1 MVDIAQRPPSFP
13 PRLPTPPKENND
25 RLSKLGDGQYLGTLG
40 QSVLLDT
47 PDDSPSSSAENSRSS
62 GDRHPKR
69 VIFSPWNKM
78 HNPPNLST
86 PTALTEAVIKRLP
99 PSRECIAQNK
109 SILKAS
115 TTVDLATDRPL
126 LLSLNPGDSMI
137 TMLHSIMQQLK
148 SSSRDSRFDSYMT
161 LLGCLSAYEEVPDT
175 KTLME
180 SMTGLTE
187 FIRRDVS
194 AILSETGLLDS
205 QLATQ
210 ALKVLTVV
218 LQSNDLSEAVP
229 DGFRHFIA
237 DRAVSSVENQSTPR
251 TMVDHYMHLIGRQKF
266 STKVM
271 NADRINRTLTAIRGM
286 ESRIKGSRVIG
297 LKLAIY
303 QRFLTQAR
311 HAMISRA
318 EEWLECLVASLLSPA
333 KEIRAR
339 AIAFGTEAGLCLGA
353 TAAVSQACVDLLN
366 RVTPAGN
373 KPVHA
378 LGNRLVDL
386 LAKRDD
392 AVDAPQIWAIPI
404 LFLRAKPRQLER
416 WEHLKRW
423 IVIMQRC
430 LNSSD
435 EKTRQQAN
443 VSWNRLICVTSPDLS
458 TDIIMTRM
466 LRQPILAQLNRKSN
480 DKASKYSKQV
490 ARSTYC
496 NLLYY
501 AFRPGSPH
509 SQLDLFWEEYVMGV
523 IGNQSSTSKSD
534 LHFAS
539 EIVAAMLSSSQPRV
553 WDQDRANQPNAMR
566 PEELPCLDSKWVR
579 SKAKAV
585 LAFFSHVL
593 ERSGWQLDQDSSSNV
608 LLVWQSFA
616 KALGEAA
623 SKEVK
628 VSAETMN
635 AVAQIVSTIK
645 RFVQHNGKGNRG
657 DAEPVQA
664 VVMLVQEA
672 IAKIGVLPFME
683 KRLTQNSSEDLFEV
697 AETPSKRRACHL
709 ESVNSPIA
717 HILKLLVCNVQNDQ
731 VKENHRLAIGEF
743 IEIALRGS
751 TSRRAQ
757 LSVLRELSK
766 LKLPADATF
775 QRSKILLWQQI
786 AQYAGRALASPN
798 SRESQ
803 GKSPQFLSHDYAE
816 VISILDDGLRQTSDE
831 VFEPWKRLTTA
842 ATQEL
847 RNGCGEKE
855 VWRTV
860 TEPLSTAIQ
869 EEASRGCNSLL
880 IQCGT
885 LMLETFQW
893 PESCQTS
900 EQVRELLWGSDA
912 SRNKAY
918 TAEPL
923 GSFYAMIGDLL
934 AFNYSY
940 LQSMPPDVS
949 VNLILA
955 ISRFILSCPLA
966 LRIVVLQRVQN
977 QLTIWVEDDR
987 ELLRTPAAS
996 PRTEGLLNAV
1006 SLQPLMDTRNSS
1018 VSGRGSMV

>member
-1 MVDIAQRPPSFP
+1 MVDIAQGPPSFS

-25 RLSKLGDGQYLGTLG
+25 RSSKLGDGHYFGTLG

-47 PDDSPSSSAENSRSS
+47 PDDSPSSSAETSRSS

-69 VIFSPWNKM
+69 VIFSPWTKT
-78 HNPPNLST
+78 HDPPNLSA

-115 TTVDLATDRPL
+115 ATVGLAPGRPL
-126 LLSLNPGDSMI
+126 SLSLNPGDSMI
-137 TMLHSIMQQLK
+137 TMLQSIMQQLK

-161 LLGCLSAYEEVPDT
+161 LLGCLNAYEEVPDT
-175 KTLME
+175 KTLVE

-194 AILSETGLLDS
+194 ATLPETGVLDS

-237 DRAVSSVENQSTPR
+237 DRAVSSVENQGTPR
-251 TMVDHYMHLIGRQKF
+251 TMVDHYMHLIARQKF
-266 STKVM
+266 STKIM
-271 NADRINRTLTAIRGM
+271 NADRINRTLTAVRGM
-286 ESRIKGSRVIG
+286 ESRIKGNRVIG
-297 LKLAIY
+297 LKLGIY

-311 HAMISRA
+311 NAMMSRA

-339 AIAFGTEAGLCLGA
+339 AIAFGTEAGLFLG
-353 TAAVSQACVDLLN
+353 TVGVVSQACVELLN
-366 RVTPAGN
+366 RVTSTGN
-373 KPVHA
+373 KCVHV
-378 LGNRLVDL
+378 LGNRLIDL
-386 LAKRDD
+386 LAKRDE
-392 AVDAPQIWAIPI
+392 AVDAPQIWAVPI

-443 VSWNRLICVTSPDLS
+443 VSWNRLIFVTSPDLS

-480 DKASKYSKQV
+480 DKASKHLKQV

-509 SQLDLFWEEYVMGV
+509 TQLDLFWEEYIMGV
-523 IGNQSSTSKSD
+523 IGSQSSTSKSD

-539 EIVAAMLSSSQPRV
+539 ETVAALLSSSQPRV

-579 SKAKAV
+579 SKAKRV
-585 LAFFSHVL
+585 LAFFSYLL

-635 AVAQIVSTIK
+635 AVAQIVSTLK
-645 RFVQHNGKGNRG
+645 RFVQHSRKSNRG
-657 DAEPVQA
+657 DAEPAQA
-664 VVMLVQEA
+664 VVTLVQET
-672 IAKIGVLPFME
+672 IAKIGALPFME
-683 KRLTQNSSEDLFEV
+683 KRLTQNSSEGLFEV
-697 AETPSKRRACHL
+697 AETPSKRHSCKL
-709 ESVNSPIA
+709 ETVNSPIA
-717 HILKLLVCNVQNDQ
+717 HILGLLVHNVQDDQ
-731 VKENHRLAIGEF
+731 VKENYRLAIGEL

-751 TSRRAQ
+751 TSRRTQ

-766 LKLPADATF
+766 LQVPADAAR
-775 QRSKILLWQQI
+775 QRSRILLWQQI
-786 AQYAGRALASPN
+786 AQYAEKALANPN
-798 SRESQ
+798 PRESQ
-803 GKSPQFLSHDYAE
+803 GNSPQFLNHDYAE
-816 VISILDDGLRQTSDE
+816 VISILDVGLRQTSDE
-831 VFEPWKRLTTA
+831 VFESWKRLTTV

-847 RNGCGEKE
+847 RNGCGDKE
-855 VWRTV
+855 VWQTV
-860 TEPLSTAIQ
+860 TEPLSTAIH
-869 EEASRGCNSLL
+869 EEASRSCNGLL

-893 PESCQTS
+893 PGSCQTL
-900 EQVRELLWGSDA
+900 EQARELLWGPDLL
-912 SRNKAY
+912 RNKAC

-934 AFNYSY
+934 EFNYSH
-940 LQSMPPDVS
+940 LQSMPPNIS
-949 VNLILA
+949 VNLIRA
-955 ISRFILSCPLA
+955 ISRFISSCPLSLKA
-966 LRIVVLQRVQN
+966 VVLQRVQN
-977 QLTIWVEDDR
+977 RLAVWVEDSR
-987 ELLRTPAAS
+987 ELLMTPTAS
-996 PRTEGLLNAV
+996 SWTKELPNAV
-1006 SLQPLMDTRNSS
+1006 SLQPLMNTRRS
-1018 VSGRGSMV
+1018 